1 MDRPA
6 APGNFQVPN
15 STSTIPEGKQV
26 VNTEEEYKQTNFYA
40 PAQRRS
46 MDQSRPRRSLSNGE
60 LENLDQPIYPVR
72 CLTRQHRSSQLCR
85 IPLHAVPESQ
95 AHPGCFWYFVD
106 QGKHHLSKRFSRH
119 PRMGAMFILNIIQ
132 DYCCMLSCFIDD
144 KSQPDLMP

>member
-6 APGNFQVPN
+6 APGNFQVPS

-72 CLTRQHRSSQLCR
+72 CSSTSIDHLNCVQYLCMQCLNLRLTLDASGILW
-85 IPLHAVPESQ
+85 IKES
-95 AHPGCFWYFVD
+95 
-106 QGKHHLSKRFSRH
+106 
-119 PRMGAMFILNIIQ
+119 IT
-132 DYCCMLSCFIDD
+132 
-144 KSQPDLMP
+144 